1 MRNGRE
7 RRRTAVV
14 VCLGLALTMVALT
27 GCIPR
32 AGDGGRVGLV
42 YMDAQG
48 FYAGVRKGMQE
59 SVSSLGDE
67 VQLLELNAQ
76 GDASRESTFVD
87 TVSAAG

>member
-1 MRNGRE
+1 MHTAGRG
-7 RRRTAVV
+7 R
-14 VCLGLALTMVALT
+14 
-27 GCIPR
+27 
-32 AGDGGRVGLV
+32 GRVGLV

-48 FYAGVRKGMQE
+48 FYAGVRKGMQD

-76 GDASRESTFVD
+76 GDASKESTFVD